1 MDAIIFQGLYAA
13 NWDLVLLF
21 VIYGVLGM
29 QLFFMGWLPK
39 NKLHLNVFCITGC
52 ECLVDNHL
60 LCYNSNH
67 LYESSSYDKYVKY
80 LVL

>member
-1 MDAIIFQGLYAA
+1 
-13 NWDLVLLF
+13 
-21 VIYGVLGM
+21 M
-29 QLFFMGWLPK
+29 QLFFMGRLPK
-39 NKLHLNVFCITGC
+39 NKLHLNVFWITGC